1 MMVLVYNRGQRKDGQ
16 PDNFYTLAT
25 RGIKTIMFMRFRKA
39 LILAALAL
47 LTLPAIAEENEP
59 APTAKVVDTTVE
71 QVVNNLSA
79 RALQIGLEAI
89 VEKGSFYPFALLQ
102 SGEDLR
108 IMGWNPDEAQ
118 EPPEEDVWMA
128 MLHERIREQ
137 SRIDPTLD
145 AAIIVQLRQE
155 RSDQG
160 DDIPLLW
167 SQVDHR
173 NSKPVVIFIPFIDV
187 GNEQFQPGEPVYLP
201 GEQPFFE

>member
-1 MMVLVYNRGQRKDGQ
+1 
-16 PDNFYTLAT
+16 
-25 RGIKTIMFMRFRKA
+25 MFVHLTKA
-39 LILAALAL
+39 LILASLAL
-47 LTLPAIAEENEP
+47 PVLPVAAQGTEP
-59 APTAKVVDTTVE
+59 APQKVEVTVE
-71 QVVNNLSA
+71 QTVNNLAA

-89 VEKGSFYPFALLQ
+89 LDKGTFYPFALLQ
-102 SGEDLR
+102 SGENLR
-108 IMGWNPDEAQ
+108 IMGWNTDEAS

-137 SRIDPTLD
+137 TRLDPTLD

-160 DDIPLLW
+160 QDIPLLW

-173 NSKPVVIFIPFIDV
+173 DSEPVVIFIPFIHV
-187 GNEQFQPGEPVYLP
+187 GDDQFQPGEPVYLP